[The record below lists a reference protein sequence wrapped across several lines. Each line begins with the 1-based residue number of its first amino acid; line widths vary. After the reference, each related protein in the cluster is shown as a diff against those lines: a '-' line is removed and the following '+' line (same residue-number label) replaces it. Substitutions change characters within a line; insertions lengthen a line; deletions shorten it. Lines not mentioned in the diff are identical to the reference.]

1 MSRIVPFLLGAV
13 VGGAGVFYWLGTG
26 LDSADGHTH
35 DAVAASKP
43 GAASVA
49 AEAGRIEPDTASEPA
64 TTAVAAATATAAP
77 TATATATTTA
87 VASETSTAAETIRP
101 DALLMPVLGVSA
113 AQLND
118 SYTQSR
124 GEGRIHDAIDIM
136 AERGTPVVAVDNGK
150 VAKLFDSK
158 PGGLTLYQFDRQE
171 KIAYYYAHLD
181 SYAPGIVEGRELK
194 RGEVLGY
201 VGSTGNASPDAPH
214 LHFAIFVLGPEKY
227 WWRGTAINPFPLLGG
242 GSVQTP

>member
-26 LDSADGHTH
+26 LASADSHTH
-35 DAVAASKP
+35 NAVAASKP
-43 GAASVA
+43 GAASIA
-49 AEAGRIEPDTASEPA
+49 AKARPIEPVTASEPA
-64 TTAVAAATATAAP
+64 TTATATATAA
-77 TATATATTTA
+77 A
-87 VASETSTAAETIRP
+87 VTSETSTAAETIRP
-101 DALLMPVLGVSA
+101 DALLMPVLGVTA

-136 AERGTPVVAVDNGK
+136 AARGTPVVAVDNGK

-171 KIAYYYAHLD
+171 KIAYYYAHLE
-181 SYAPGIVEGRELK
+181 SYAPGIVEGQELK
-194 RGEVLGY
+194 RGDLLGY

-242 GSVQTP
+242 RSVQTP

>member
-1 MSRIVPFLLGAV
+1 MSRIVLFLLGAL
-13 VGGAGVFYWLGTG
+13 VGGAGVFYWLATG
-26 LDSADGHTH
+26 FDSSDIHARGAT
-35 DAVAASKP
+35 AAREP
-43 GAASVA
+43 GPASVA
-49 AEAGRIEPDTASEPA
+49 ATPRRVEPVAASGPA
-64 TTAVAAATATAAP
+64 TRAAATVTAA
-77 TATATATTTA
+77 A
-87 VASETSTAAETIRP
+87 VTSETSTTPAVIRP
-101 DALLMPVLGVSA
+101 DALLMPVLGVTA
-113 AQLND
+113 AQLTD

-136 AERGTPVVAVDNGK
+136 AERGTPVVAADNGK

-181 SYAPGIVEGRELK
+181 RYAPGIVEGQELQ
-194 RGEVLGY
+194 RGELLGY

-227 WWRGTAINPFPLLGG
+227 WWQGTAINPFPLLGG
-242 GSVQTP
+242 RRVATP